1 MSTEMPWYKW
11 YPPEISPHNDYPEH
25 NLAQFLIN
33 QAEKRPNHI
42 AMYFMGKQITYGE
55 LLKQSYKLAHA
66 LQGLG
71 VRKGDRVALMLPNTP
86 HAVVAYYGALML
98 GAIVVQTNPLYT
110 ERELQLQ
117 LVDSGATVIITLDIL
132 HKKVLAVQPH
142 TSIKQVI
149 VGSIKDY
156 LPFPKNLLYPMVA
169 SKDGFD
175 LTVNYSSGVNGYKKI
190 LASSSKQPICVEVDA
205 KNDLALL
212 QYTGGTTGVSKGV
225 MLTHYNLIANT
236 IQNANWCYNVTPGN
250 ERYLA
255 ALPFFHVFGMTVLMN
270 LAILQGDSLIL
281 LPKFEA
287 NMVMK
292 TISQMKASVFPGAP
306 TMYIA
311 LIHHPRIKEY
321 DLSSIKVCVSGAAP
335 LPREV
340 QEVFESLT
348 GGKLIEGYGLTEA
361 SPVTHGNLLWG
372 YRKIGTIGIP
382 YPDTEAKIVHPETGV
397 ELPIGEIGELIVR
410 GPQVMVGYWNRPQD
424 TAATLRDGWLYTGD
438 LGTMDDEGFFAIVDR
453 KKDLI
458 IASGF
463 NVYPREIEEV
473 LYEHPAI
480 QEAVAVGVPDDY
492 RGETVKAYIVLKEGA
507 TVSQEE
513 LNVYCRERL
522 AAYKVPRLYE
532 FRNSLPKSLVGKV
545 LRRKL
550 LEEEMDRNKEI
561 S

>member
-11 YPPEISPHNDYPEH
+11 YPPEISPHCDYPEH

-33 QAEKRPNHI
+33 SAEKRPNYI
-42 AMYFMGKQITYGE
+42 AMYFMGKQISYGE
-55 LLKQSYKLAHA
+55 LLEQSYKLAHA

-71 VRKGDRVALMLPNTP
+71 VHKGDRVALMLPNTP

-117 LVDSGATVIITLDIL
+117 LVDSGATVIITLDFL

-142 TSIKQVI
+142 TSIKQII

-175 LTVNYSSGVNGYKKI
+175 LAVNYSSEVIGYKKI
-190 LASSSKQPICVEVDA
+190 LASSSKQMICVEVDA
-205 KNDLALL
+205 KKDLALL
-212 QYTGGTTGVSKGV
+212 QYTGGTTGISKGV

-236 IQNANWCYNVTPGN
+236 IQNANWCYNITPGN

-287 NMVMK
+287 QMVMK
-292 TISQMKASVFPGAP
+292 TISKMKATVFPGAP

-311 LIHHPRIKEY
+311 LIHHPRIQEY

-361 SPVTHGNLLWG
+361 SPVTHANLVWG

-438 LGTMDDEGFFAIVDR
+438 LGTMDNEGFFAIVDR

-473 LYEHPAI
+473 LYEHSAI

-492 RGETVKAYIVLKEGA
+492 RGETVKAYIVLKAGS

-513 LNVYCRERL
+513 LNVWCRERL

-532 FRNSLPKSLVGKV
+532 FRNTLPKSLVGKV

-550 LEEEMDRNKEI
+550 LEEEMERNKEI